1 MVESEV
7 KRLLMVLNCLSIFK
21 IIERGGKRDYPLT
34 HLQRLFLMKLVEVL
48 GRQKNKAF
56 EKAFC

>member
-21 IIERGGKRDYPLT
+21 IIERGGKKGLPSHPPPKT
-34 HLQRLFLMKLVEVL
+34 VFNEV
-48 GRQKNKAF
+48 GGSFGKA
-56 EKAFC
+56 EK